1 MNFPI
6 GLAFD
11 AQDNLYIADAGDNQ
25 IRQVANG
32 DINTFAFSGVPSF
45 GGDIGSEDGG
55 SAISATMEFPEQ
67 VALDNKGNL
76 YVGGGSDNVVR
87 RIDAF
92 DKSVIT
98 VAGDIHN

>member
-1 MNFPI
+1 MRATTRFARSPT
-6 GLAFD
+6 ATST
-11 AQDNLYIADAGDNQ
+11 
-25 IRQVANG
+25 R
-32 DINTFAFSGVPSF
+32 FAFTGVPSF
-45 GGDIGSEDGG
+45 GGDVGTEDGG
-55 SAISATMEFPEQ
+55 PAISATMQFPEQ